1 MISQIILLFSW
12 PVLIYVSYLAVK
24 FFIKKL
30 EISIDE

>member
-12 PVLIYVSYLAVK
+12 PVIIYVSYLAVI

-30 EISIDE
+30 ELKLSE